1 METIWKI
8 LGVSAIFSMAIFMQI
23 LSCFA
28 FGNNWCAAHTT
39 TPASTTAAPRLHA
52 PPACTNGAARCAYAR
67 LPLIILA
74 PMLLTPV
81 PMLLL
86 KTCSPAEAFSEAP
99 AGMHWAEFFSAF
111 FFTGCFA
118 IPILLALTDSIQWGA
133 ALTSLGGTLTLCALC
148 GLGAYMKAKE
158 SGMLGDSLLS

>member
-8 LGVSAIFSMAIFMQI
+8 LCVSAIFSIAIFLQI

-28 FGNNWCAAHTT
+28 FDNNW
-39 TPASTTAAPRLHA
+39 
-52 PPACTNGAARCAYAR
+52 

-81 PMLLL
+81 PMLLIN
-86 KTCSPAEAFSEAP
+86 TCSPADAFSERP
-99 AGMHWAEFFSAF
+99 AGGHWAEFLSAF